1 MGRRSSKQTG
11 AQRRGELVSY
21 EEIATFWYKKLEECP
36 EIADMG
42 IYIKSLGEDTLE
54 IDGVWQAVGPAHG
67 TWLAGD
73 ALVLGLDRPWPG
85 GQPWP
90 LPPAGL
96 AANVATLAEMERRD
110 AAERA
115 AARLAEESYVEL
127 KLAMLSERIYAN
139 LSVTSRPH
147 PAALPTPSSLHS
159 SFPSPPSP
167 PSSIGDDFPDLFD
180 YSSASDPDFLADFY

>member
-1 MGRRSSKQTG
+1 MGRRSAKRTG
-11 AQRRGELVSY
+11 AQRRGELVSD
-21 EEIATFWYKKLEECP
+21 EEIATFWHKKLQECP
-36 EIADMG
+36 EIVGMG

-96 AANVATLAEMERRD
+96 FANVATLAEMERRD

-115 AARLAEESYVEL
+115 VARPAEEL
-127 KLAMLSERIYAN
+127 KLAELSERFSAN

-147 PAALPTPSSLHS
+147 PAALLPSPSPLSS
-159 SFPSPPSP
+159 SFLTPPSP
-167 PSSIGDDFPDLFD
+167 PSSIGDNFSDLSD
-180 YSSASDPDFLADFY
+180 YCSSASDPDSFHADFC